1 MKNFGQII
9 VSYLDAWNAG
19 IPIRQVPE
27 FAAFLRLERAGAR
40 RLTG

>member
-1 MKNFGQII
+1 MKHFGQVIT
-9 VSYLDAWNAG
+9 SYLDAFYSG
-19 IPIRQVPE
+19 VPLKQIPA